1 MQHPGVAGRVL
12 EPRIQQPG
20 EHLAGQEFDIL
31 GEEAEQRP
39 DAEVTD
45 RPGVVTTGT
54 QALREIAETP
64 GGGLGEGGRGLA
76 RPQALGIAEG
86 PLEQPALAGVAQI
99 LQEQAKLGSAKVDE
113 IGYGDL

>member
-1 MQHPGVAGRVL
+1 
-12 EPRIQQPG
+12 
-20 EHLAGQEFDIL
+20 
-31 GEEAEQRP
+31 
-39 DAEVTD
+39 
-45 RPGVVTTGT
+45 VTTGT